1 MKHFFFPP
9 VQPLTIVVEV
19 IKFKSKA
26 ASILLELKY
35 SFTII
40 HKKLIK
46 MKTNFNTRPLIEK
59 LFSGNRFFIL
69 STLTLW
75 IMLSGIAFGYLERGI

>member
-1 MKHFFFPP
+1 
-9 VQPLTIVVEV
+9 
-19 IKFKSKA
+19 
-26 ASILLELKY
+26 
-35 SFTII
+35 
-40 HKKLIK
+40 

-75 IMLSGIAFGYLERGI
+75 IMLSGIAFGYLEKGI